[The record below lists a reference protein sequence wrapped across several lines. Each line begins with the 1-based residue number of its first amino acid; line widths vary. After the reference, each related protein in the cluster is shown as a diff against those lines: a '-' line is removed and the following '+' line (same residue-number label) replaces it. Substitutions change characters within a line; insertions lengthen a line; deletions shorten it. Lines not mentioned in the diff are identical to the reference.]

1 MVIAVAAYRSGM
13 ELDLRDSGVNR
24 GYYLTPSPLPP

>member
-24 GYYLTPSPLPP
+24 GYLYLTPLPQ